1 MTLLHHVQVA
11 PIAAQAMD
19 GYMMFA
25 QKLKVHVVKRKDV
38 HPELMKGGYCG
49 ILAVHRV
56 VGSSNAA

>member
-1 MTLLHHVQVA
+1 MQVA

-38 HPELMKGGYCG
+38 HPELMKGGTSAS
-49 ILAVHRV
+49 LLVLVQSQDSRM
-56 VGSSNAA
+56 AA

>member
-1 MTLLHHVQVA
+1 MLHHVQVA

-38 HPELMKGGYCG
+38 HPELMKGGQCDDSSVD
-49 ILAVHRV
+49 AV
-56 VGSSNAA
+56 VGSSITA